1 VSATIKLEPSG
12 LTDILFI
19 PLYGGKVGVAT
30 MLGVAVAG
38 NNVETFISVEIGV
51 GVLVASKLDGLQDVN
66 ITDIINNTI
75 VFLMTL
81 TSLLFIFL
89 KPSA

>member
-1 VSATIKLEPSG
+1 MSATIKLELSG

-30 MLGVAVAG
+30 ILGVVVVG
-38 NNVETFISVEIGV
+38 NNVETLIFVEIDV
-51 GVLVASKLDGLQDVN
+51 GVLVVSKLDGLQDAN
-66 ITDIINNTI
+66 TTNIINNAI

-81 TSLLFIFL
+81 TPLLFIY
-89 KPSA
+89 